1 MIYKGSLGTCK
12 QVIEGIESRTGS
24 VPRSLLRILLPARA
38 IHVQRFAIPSVHPLN
53 LLFCLFLP
61 PAHSTSQ
68 ASPYHLFPQM
78 WSYNTCSSQA
88 YGPFACWQLINTVDF
103 LGCSGGDTS
112 EGSTSIK
119 VPKVYWSYT
128 RKSIL
133 TLEWIDGIKLTDAEG
148 ISKANLNRKR
158 MIDEVL
164 LNCCV
169 AVNWILV
176 LVLFRLSSTLSLS
189 LLWF

>member
-1 MIYKGSLGTCK
+1 MLSCKFQIILHSFSLWYVHYILSLVQ
-12 QVIEGIESRTGS
+12 QVRHMFDEIDYVLEGKNAE
-24 VPRSLLRILLPARA
+24 
-38 IHVQRFAIPSVHPLN
+38 RFATLYSHGEFWNTSFIQFLIIVIY
-53 LLFCLFLP
+53 LF
-61 PAHSTSQ
+61 HQ
-68 ASPYHLFPQM
+68 I

-88 YGPFACWQLINTVDF
+88 YGPFACWQLTNTVNF

-164 LNCCV
+164 LNCFV

-176 LVLFRLSSTLSLS
+176 LVLLRLSSTLSLS

>member
-1 MIYKGSLGTCK
+1 MAPLLTLDALLFHMIGGQLK
-12 QVIEGIESRTGS
+12 
-24 VPRSLLRILLPARA
+24 
-38 IHVQRFAIPSVHPLN
+38 RFAKARKD
-53 LLFCLFLP
+53 LLVAVNEIVRHMFDEIDYVLEGKN
-61 PAHSTSQ
+61 AER
-68 ASPYHLFPQM
+68 
-78 WSYNTCSSQA
+78 
-88 YGPFACWQLINTVDF
+88 FATLY
-103 LGCSGGDTS
+103 SHGGDTS

-119 VPKVYWSYT
+119 VPKVYWNYT

-189 LLWF
+189 LL